1 MFTASKQNE
10 TSGNPASFDS
20 RMMPGREDKY
30 QWPDH
35 ELKFIECELAKEYTT
50 TPTAVISMVVGL
62 AKSMV
67 VPQEGWV
74 KLLALARK
82 NLRR

>member
-1 MFTASKQNE
+1 
-10 TSGNPASFDS
+10 
-20 RMMPGREDKY
+20 MMPSREDND